1 MKNKCLAI
9 TGCIALTA
17 MYSTSSAL
25 GALDA
30 YLKVSG
36 IDGESNQAMFVGW
49 SDLLGYN
56 ISVQNGGWAPVGG
69 ATPKPTLSPMFIQ
82 KYVDK
87 ASPKLFGAVL
97 TQMHFPT
104 ATIDVRHSGAT
115 QTKFALWEFD
125 DVVISA
131 YSTGQFTEA
140 AVESVALDYRKIKYT
155 YWPQQPDGSAG
166 TPVVFAY
173 DQQAGTATFTGSG
186 SLADFELVTNF
197 AAAAVPEPSALVLL
211 GSGLSALVL
220 CRRRRYRAA
229 PPASE
234 LPEMRVLPCGCS

>member
-1 MKNKCLAI
+1 MKSKCLVIAVS
-9 TGCIALTA
+9 IALTA
-17 MYSTSSAL
+17 MFGTGSAL

-30 YLKVSG
+30 YLKVAG

-56 ISVQNGGWAPVGG
+56 ISVQNDGWSSSGGGG
-69 ATPKPTLSPMFIQ
+69 AGRATFSPMFVQ

-97 TQMHFPT
+97 TGTHFPT
-104 ATIDVRHSGAT
+104 ATIDVRHAGTTST
-115 QTKFALWEFD
+115 RFALWEFE

-140 AVESVALDYRKIKYT
+140 AVESLALDYRRIRYT

-166 TPVVFAY
+166 TPVVFGY
-173 DQQAGTATFTGSG
+173 DRQTNTTWLSGG
-186 SLADFELVTNF
+186 SLADFELITHF
-197 AAAAVPEPSALVLL
+197 TAAAIPEPSALALL
-211 GSGLSALVL
+211 GCGLSALVL
-220 CRRRRYRAA
+220 CRRRRYRATST
-229 PPASE
+229 ASE
-234 LPEMRVLPCGCS
+234 LPEMRVPPCASS